1 MTDAPH
7 LPWLVRL
14 PDRGRPPFGLGVRSL
29 RQVAFVRRGT
39 FLGSD
44 LFRGL
49 EVLRPQIFLR
59 PELGLSLGRE
69 GLRPQTFLGL
79 ELLLPVEIQVLLYQR
94 WSCHASFRR
103 YPPNE

>member
-1 MTDAPH
+1 
-7 LPWLVRL
+7 
-14 PDRGRPPFGLGVRSL
+14 
-29 RQVAFVRRGT
+29 VRRGT

-79 ELLLPVEIQVLLYQR
+79 ELGFSLGREGLRPQTFLGLELLLPVEIQVLLYKR